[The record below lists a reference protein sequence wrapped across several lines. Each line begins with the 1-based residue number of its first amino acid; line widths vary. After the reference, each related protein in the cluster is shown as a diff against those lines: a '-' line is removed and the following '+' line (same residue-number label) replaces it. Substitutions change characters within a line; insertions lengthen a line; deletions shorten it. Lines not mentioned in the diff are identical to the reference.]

1 MRKVIM
7 WSFLIVFVSSMVMPA
22 EALETAAF
30 PPIVK
35 LGRGVANIVTSPLE
49 IPKNM
54 GDANQA
60 NGMFASMSW
69 GLFQG
74 LADTVIRAVVGVY
87 EVATFPIPFPQ
98 EYAPILTDPEYFLP
112 EAR

>member
-1 MRKVIM
+1 MRKIFMCLFLFVLAL
-7 WSFLIVFVSSMVMPA
+7 SFSAPA
-22 EALETAAF
+22 WALETEAF
-30 PPIVK
+30 PPLVK
-35 LGRGVANIVTSPLE
+35 LGRGLANVVTCPLE
-49 IPKNM
+49 VPKNM

-60 NGMFASMSW
+60 NGIFASMTW
-69 GLFQG
+69 GLLQG
-74 LADTVIRAVVGVY
+74 VADTLIRGVVGVY